1 MKNKIN
7 LLSIAAL
14 SVLSH
19 LSFAADT
26 QTDINLYPTGYNQYN
41 GSLIDYDGH
50 TPDFNYIAIS
60 DDSSSHLAVNA
71 IMPSELGLTGENLD
85 TTSRYIGPTVSQNAK
100 EKIAF
105 TTHFNVTPDDINDL
119 AVKFN
124 AYATILG
131 DPNDQMNKALPRIE
145 LNGALVGYITRS
157 TPDVNSPNAQF
168 IITPETCKDQ
178 GVCFKEGDNEL
189 DIILSKTSLEQRAAI
204 KVDSVQFLHSLP
216 PLIPLKPAT
225 PDSGYKPNENQQIE
239 VKVTN
244 TAPRGF
250 GRAIGLGRQFGGF
263 PVSPSWATIPGYS
276 TKSVPGQK
284 TVDFTLYRYG
294 TTGDFKHVSSLWLLG
309 CGIGYDVPIIIDGV
323 KTEVRKTQACSA
335 ALNDQVYLPEN
346 IKKIEYVLG
355 RKHTFLSDVA
365 INKVLITTYKN

>member
-105 TTHFNVTPDDINDL
+105 TTHFKVSPDNFKDL
-119 AVKFN
+119 AVEFN

-131 DPNDQMNKALPRIE
+131 DANDQMNKPLPKIE
-145 LNGALVGYITRS
+145 LNGATVGYIVRN
-157 TPDVNSPNAQF
+157 TPDVNNPNDKF
-168 IITPETCKDQ
+168 TIDFKTCKDK
-178 GVCFKEGDNEL
+178 GACFKEGDNEL
-189 DIILSKTSLEQRAAI
+189 DIILYKTSIEQRPAI
-204 KVDSVQFLHSLP
+204 KVDNIHFYHSK
-216 PLIPLKPAT
+216 PLTPLTPAT
-225 PDSGYKPNENQQIE
+225 PADNGYKPKENQQIE
-239 VKVTN
+239 VEVTN
-244 TAPRGF
+244 TSALGY
-250 GRAIGLGRQFGGF
+250 GRLIGLGRQFGGF
-263 PVSPSWATIPGYS
+263 PVSPSWAAGYFY
-276 TKSVPGQK
+276 KSVRAGHTEK
-284 TVDFTLYRYG
+284 FTLYRYG
-294 TTGDFKHVSSLWLLG
+294 TTGDFQHISSLWLLG
-309 CGIGYDVPIIIDGV
+309 CGIGRNVPIIIDGV
-323 KTEVRKTQACSA
+323 TTEVRKTQACSA
-335 ALNDQVYLPEN
+335 ALNDQVYLPVN
-346 IKKIEYVLG
+346 IKKIQYILG
-355 RKHTFLSDVA
+355 QKDTVAHDAA